1 MPQPLPLLSEED
13 NGGDEEEEWVSEDEV
28 RRSH

>member
-1 MPQPLPLLSEED
+1 MSQPLPLLSEED
-13 NGGDEEEEWVSEDEV
+13 NGGGEEEWMTEDEV